1 MAASSRRACPAPVVC
16 GLRSLE
22 MKHGVPTSSQMSES
36 LHIVCPHCETINRI
50 PETRLAEAPKCGQC
64 HQPLFSA
71 HPVELTSANFRKH
84 IERTDVPVV
93 VDFWAP
99 WCGPC
104 QSMAPHYA
112 EAARELEPTAR
123 LAKLNTDAAQDLAGE
138 FGIRSIPTLVLFK
151 AGREVARQSGA
162 IGKSDIVRWVRT
174 HA

>member
-1 MAASSRRACPAPVVC
+1 MP
-16 GLRSLE
+16 E
-22 MKHGVPTSSQMSES
+22 T

-50 PETRLAEAPKCGQC
+50 AEIRLAEAPKCGQC

-84 IERTDVPVV
+84 IERTDVPIL

-104 QSMAPHYA
+104 QSMAPHYV

-123 LAKLNTDAAQDLAGE
+123 LAKLNTDAAQDLAAE

-151 AGREVARQSGA
+151 GGREVARQSGA
-162 IGKSDIVRWVRT
+162 MGAETADGSIETSVTVSVFADSERQLSIVSSGRGIALSAT
-174 HA
+174 CD